1 MKTCRLVR
9 LRILCVDFRVGLEI
23 VKCAHHFKTTVNMVI
38 RGSCRRVNRAFVFQ
52 CTFVLICISP
62 SYRKMVEEEC
72 ETSSIDRRTKERSL
86 HTKYIYRRLHTE
98 YINQGSKNFRYI
110 PVLMSGADEVS
121 FDLCLRR
128 QIVCAVCL
136 RKLFLNF
143 IPVLHVDWPTSICR
157 VELVSLPS

>member
-121 FDLCLRR
+121 LRSLLTSPDCLCGLFT
-128 QIVCAVCL
+128 QVISEFHTGAACWL
-136 RKLFLNF
+136 TRKHLSS
-143 IPVLHVDWPTSICR
+143 WTR
-157 VELVSLPS
+157 